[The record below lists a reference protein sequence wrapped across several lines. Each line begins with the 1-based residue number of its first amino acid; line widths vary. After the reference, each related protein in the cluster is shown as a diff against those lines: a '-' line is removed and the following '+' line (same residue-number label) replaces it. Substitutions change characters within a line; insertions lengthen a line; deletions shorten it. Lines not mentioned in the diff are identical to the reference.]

1 MFAFQAMSESIDYI
15 ENNIN
20 EKLTVEDIAAV
31 ASYSSFHYQRL
42 FQMLTGFTLG
52 EYIRNRRMT
61 MASKEL
67 LTSDIKVID
76 LAYKYQYE
84 SPEAFTRAFKKLFEM
99 TPTQLKKSED
109 SIKVYPRLSIQVQM
123 TGRESLSYKI
133 IEKDGFYIEGFKKS
147 FTAEEIMAG
156 KAYSSFWQEKHVEIN
171 ELLEKND
178 TVSRIGAGRYRENNQ
193 GIYDAIIGTYGDN
206 GTTLYVPK
214 TKWCVFT
221 GKGPVKETLPLLW
234 QRIFLE
240 WFPKTSFQ
248 HSGMTELEIF
258 PLGNTD
264 SSSYRYEIWIPLE
277 SAVLKKT

>member
-15 ENNIN
+15 ENNLC
-20 EKLTVEDIAAV
+20 EKLSVEDIAAV

-67 LTSDIKVID
+67 LTSRVKVID

-84 SPEAFTRAFKKLFEM
+84 SPEAFTRAFKKLFKV

-109 SIKVYPRLSIQVQM
+109 TIKSYPRLSIQVQM

-133 IEKDGFYIEGFKKS
+133 IEKEGFYIQGFKRS
-147 FTAEEIMAG
+147 FTAEEIMTG
-156 KAYSSFWQEKHVEIN
+156 KAYSEFWKEKKDDLEN
-171 ELLEKND
+171 LLVKNNAD
-178 TVSRIGAGRYRENNQ
+178 VRIGAGRYRKDDQN
-193 GIYDAIIGTYGDN
+193 IYDAIVGTYGESEN
-206 GTTLYVPK
+206 ALYVAK
-214 TKWCVFT
+214 TKWCVFS
-221 GKGPVKETLPLLW
+221 GKGPISETLPLLW

-248 HSGMTELEIF
+248 HSGMTELEVF
-258 PLGNTD
+258 PLGDVNST
-264 SSSYRYEIWIPLE
+264 SYRYEIWIPLE
-277 SAVLKKT
+277 SAVLGKA

>member
-15 ENNIN
+15 ENNLC
-20 EKLTVEDIAAV
+20 EKLSVEDIAAV

-67 LTSDIKVID
+67 LTSRVKVID

-84 SPEAFTRAFKKLFEM
+84 SPEAFTRAFKKLFKV

-109 SIKVYPRLSIQVQM
+109 TIKSYPRLSIQVQM

-133 IEKDGFYIEGFKKS
+133 IEKEGFYIQGFKSS
-147 FTAEEIMAG
+147 FTAEEIMTG
-156 KAYSSFWQEKHVEIN
+156 KAYSEFWKEKKDDLEN
-171 ELLEKND
+171 LLVKNNT
-178 TVSRIGAGRYRENNQ
+178 TVRIGAGRYRKDDQN
-193 GIYDAIIGTYGDN
+193 IYDAIVGTYGESEN
-206 GTTLYVPK
+206 ALYVAK
-214 TKWCVFT
+214 TKWCVFS
-221 GKGPVKETLPLLW
+221 GKGPISETLPLLW

-248 HSGMTELEIF
+248 HSGMTELEVF
-258 PLGNTD
+258 PLGDVNST
-264 SSSYRYEIWIPLE
+264 SYRYEIWIPLE
-277 SAVLKKT
+277 SAVLGKA

>member
-15 ENNIN
+15 ENNLC
-20 EKLTVEDIAAV
+20 EKLSVEDIAAV

-67 LTSDIKVID
+67 LTTRIKVID

-84 SPEAFTRAFKKLFEM
+84 SPEAFTRAFKKLFKV

-109 SIKVYPRLSIQVQM
+109 AIKSYPRLSIQVQM

-133 IEKDGFYIEGFKKS
+133 IEKEGFYIEGFKRN
-147 FTAEEIMAG
+147 FTAQEIMTG
-156 KAYSSFWQEKHVEIN
+156 KAYSEFWKEKKDDLEN
-171 ELLEKND
+171 LLVKNNT
-178 TVSRIGAGRYRENNQ
+178 TVRIGAGRYRKDDQN
-193 GIYDAIIGTYGDN
+193 IYDAIVGTYGESEN
-206 GTTLYVPK
+206 ALYVAK
-214 TKWCVFT
+214 TKWCVFS
-221 GKGPVKETLPLLW
+221 GKGPLSETLPLLW

-248 HSGMTELEIF
+248 HSGMTELEVF
-258 PLGNTD
+258 PLGDVN
-264 SSSYRYEIWIPLE
+264 SSLYRYEIWIPLE
-277 SAVLKKT
+277 SAVLGKA

>member
-15 ENNIN
+15 ENNIC
-20 EKLTVEDIAAV
+20 EKLNVEDIASV
-31 ASYSSFHYQRL
+31 ACYSSFHYQRL
-42 FQMLTGFTLG
+42 FQMLTGYTLG

-67 LTSDIKVID
+67 LTSDAKVID

-84 SPEAFTRAFKKLFEM
+84 SPEAFTRAFKKLFQM
-99 TPTQLKKSED
+99 TPTQLKKSKD
-109 SIKVYPRLSIQVQM
+109 PVKSYPRLSIQVQM

-147 FTAEEIMAG
+147 FTAEEIMEG
-156 KAYSSFWQEKHVEIN
+156 KAYSKFWKEKETEIKD
-171 ELLEKND
+171 LLEKNN
-178 TVSRIGAGRYRENNQ
+178 TFSRIGAGRYRDNNQ
-193 GIYDAIIGTYGDN
+193 GIYDAIIGTYGKG

-214 TKWCVFT
+214 TRWCVFT
-221 GKGPVKETLPLLW
+221 GKGPISETLPLLW

-258 PLGNTD
+258 PIGD
-264 SSSYRYEIWIPLE
+264 ISSSSYRYEIWIPLS
-277 SAVLKKT
+277 SAILKK

>member
-15 ENNIN
+15 ENNLC
-20 EKLTVEDIAAV
+20 EKLSVEDIAAV

-67 LTSDIKVID
+67 LTSTIKVID

-84 SPEAFTRAFKKLFEM
+84 SPEAFTRAFKKLFKV

-109 SIKVYPRLSIQVQM
+109 TIKSYPRLSIQVQM

-133 IEKDGFYIEGFKKS
+133 IEKEGFYIEGFKRS
-147 FTAEEIMAG
+147 FTAKEIMVG
-156 KAYSSFWQEKHVEIN
+156 KAYSEFWKEKKDDLEN
-171 ELLEKND
+171 LLVRNN
-178 TVSRIGAGRYRENNQ
+178 TNVRIGAGRYRKEDQN
-193 GIYDAIIGTYGDN
+193 IYDAIIGTYGESEN
-206 GTTLYVPK
+206 ALYVAK
-214 TKWCVFT
+214 TKWCVFS
-221 GKGPVKETLPLLW
+221 GKGPLSETLPLLW

-248 HSGMTELEIF
+248 HSGMTELEVF
-258 PLGNTD
+258 PLGDVN
-264 SSSYRYEIWIPLE
+264 SSLYRYEIWIPLE
-277 SAVLKKT
+277 SAVLGKA